1 MLTSTFHTKSTE
13 LENKIRANDTKITS
27 VKTDLNGYAK

>member
-13 LENKIRANDTKITS
+13 LENKISANDTKITS